1 MIFRIYKWFVGVGV
15 TTKLVLIS
23 ILLYFSLSVYGKENL
38 SRHHWVYFKDKAC
51 TEYLLSQ
58 PEKLLT
64 QKSIERR
71 WKHGFSIDERDL
83 PVCGI
88 YVNELERAGYKII
101 SKSKWLNA
109 VVVAIENKDVLNF
122 DFIKKIE
129 PCTKYL
135 IDQSF
140 DANNVQ
146 RNSIGSNQ
154 KTESVYGATA
164 PQLNMLNSACLHNDN
179 FWGKGID
186 IAIFDAGFKNADRME
201 AFQHIFEDDRVL
213 SVYDFVEK
221 DQTVFEDEDS
231 PHGTSVW
238 SVMGAKITNEYVGA
252 APDANYHLLKTE
264 DISSETLAEEYNWVA
279 AVEYADS
286 VGADIINSS
295 LGYSLF
301 DDSLQNHI
309 YADMDGNTTP
319 ISVAADIAAAK
330 GIVVVTSAGNS
341 GTKDWTYITAPAD
354 ADSIL
359 SVGSVD
365 INLNKSSF
373 SSFGPSADGD
383 IKPEVAAMG
392 SKTIVVNTDGTFKEA
407 YGTSVASPLIAGMTA
422 CLWQK
427 FPQETNIEIM
437 NLVKRASSQYIQP
450 DTLIGYGIPD
460 FCNASIATGELEAED
475 LVVIYPSPFSN
486 TLYLTFFNE
495 INADG
500 THAVELFSI
509 NGKLV
514 DKKQLKAN
522 LSESQTIIFSNLI
535 HLPRG
540 LYLVKYQFDNS
551 IHHYKILKSN

>member
-1 MIFRIYKWFVGVGV
+1 
-15 TTKLVLIS
+15 
-23 ILLYFSLSVYGKENL
+23 
-38 SRHHWVYFKDKAC
+38 
-51 TEYLLSQ
+51 LLSQ

-64 QKSIERR
+64 KKSIERR
-71 WKHGFSIDERDL
+71 LKNSLSIEERDL

-88 YVNELERAGYKII
+88 YVNELESAGYKII

-140 DANNVQ
+140 DANNLK
-146 RNSIGSNQ
+146 RNSINSKQ
-154 KTESVYGATA
+154 KTESVYGAA
-164 PQLNMLNSACLHNDN
+164 AHQLNMLNSACLHNDN
-179 FWGKGID
+179 FWGKDID
-186 IAIFDAGFKNADRME
+186 IAIFDAGFKNADRMD

-238 SVMGAKITNEYVGA
+238 SVMGAKIANEFVGA

-264 DISSETLAEEYNWVA
+264 DIGSETLAEEYNWVA

-319 ISVAADIAAAK
+319 ISIAADIAAAK

-341 GTKDWTYITAPAD
+341 GNKDWTYITAPAD

-407 YGTSVASPLIAGMTA
+407 YGTSVAAPLIAGMTA

-427 FPQETNIEIM
+427 FPQETNTGIM
-437 NLVKRASSQYIQP
+437 DLVKRSSSQYIQP

-460 FCNASIATGELEAED
+460 FCNASIATGELEADD

-495 INADG
+495 TNADG
-500 THAVELFSI
+500 THSVELFSI
-509 NGKLV
+509 NGKLI
-514 DKKQLKAN
+514 DRKQLKAN
-522 LSESQTIIFSNLI
+522 LSESQTIIFNNLM
-535 HLPRG
+535 HLSRG
-540 LYLVKYQFDNS
+540 LYLVKYNF
-551 IHHYKILKSN
+551 KIKLKSFLIKHYA